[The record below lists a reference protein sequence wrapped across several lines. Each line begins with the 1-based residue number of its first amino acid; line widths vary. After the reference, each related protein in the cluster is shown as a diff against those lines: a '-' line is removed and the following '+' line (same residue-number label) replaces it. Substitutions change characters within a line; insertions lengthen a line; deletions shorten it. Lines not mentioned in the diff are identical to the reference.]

1 MSYWIITTRQI
12 EQVQKRLRNQRLIG
26 KQTQSENS
34 SLSSWI
40 TLRFCLQVN
49 QWFFPKKKLKV
60 NLMEFCNDCG
70 SRLVPKKVNS
80 GKQAVLMLVCTKCQY
95 KKWDNVE
102 DVKSTGKII
111 EHSPKQFVAIIGKE
125 EQKLSTLPTVR
136 IQCPRCGNKTAN
148 VWQVQTRGSDESST
162 QFLRCTECNYT
173 FREYT

>member
-1 MSYWIITTRQI
+1 MILPQ
-12 EQVQKRLRNQRLIG
+12 
-26 KQTQSENS
+26 
-34 SLSSWI
+34 
-40 TLRFCLQVN
+40 
-49 QWFFPKKKLKV
+49 KKKLKV
-60 NLMEFCNDCG
+60 ILMEFCSDCG

-95 KKWDNVE
+95 KKRDLVE
-102 DVKSTGKII
+102 DVTSTGKII
-111 EHSPKQFVAIIGKE
+111 EHSPKQFVAVIGKE

-136 IQCPRCGNKTAN
+136 IECPRCGNKTAN